1 MIRIPK
7 LVSEDTQMKK
17 IIALI
22 ISATLLLS
30 LSSCA
35 NSNGTSTAD
44 KETTND
50 AVSGEDAGG
59 NSDAT
64 KNNNSDAGAIVL
76 LPGELYQ
83 FDKDADGGPVING
96 LTLKGNQVGTAE
108 FNAKDP
114 DVKGI
119 RCIFQLNEWVEFY
132 PDTNVNEGLYVYVYK
147 HADDANVYTDM
158 GFTEEDTKVLATC
171 TLEKPEEA
179 DYQWG
184 ALYLNPE
191 YADPDVY
198 DIVFVKD
205 GKAVAVM
212 EAKFFDE
219 SSIEDKSD
227 DELRAMMKDF

>member
-1 MIRIPK
+1 
-7 LVSEDTQMKK
+7 MKK
-17 IIALI
+17 FIALI
-22 ISATLLLS
+22 ISATMLLS
-30 LSSCA
+30 LSACNKGKGTPAS
-35 NSNGTSTAD
+35 SNA
-44 KETTND
+44 TTK
-50 AVSGEDAGG
+50 AAAAGEGAGAGG
-59 NSDAT
+59 NTDAT
-64 KNNNSDAGAIVL
+64 KKNTDASAIVL

-83 FDKDADGGPVING
+83 FDKDADGGPVIKG
-96 LTLKGNQVGTAE
+96 LTVKGNQVGTAE

-132 PDTNVNEGLYVYVYK
+132 PDTSVNDGLWVYVYK

>member
-1 MIRIPK
+1 
-7 LVSEDTQMKK
+7 MKK
-17 IIALI
+17 FIALI
-22 ISATLLLS
+22 ISATMLLS
-30 LSSCA
+30 LSACNKGKGTPAS
-35 NSNGTSTAD
+35 SNA
-44 KETTND
+44 TTK
-50 AVSGEDAGG
+50 AAAAGEGAGAGG
-59 NSDAT
+59 NTDAT
-64 KNNNSDAGAIVL
+64 TKKTDAGAIVL

-83 FDKDADGGPVING
+83 FDKDADGGPVIKG
-96 LTLKGNQVGTAE
+96 LTVKGNQVGTVE

-132 PDTNVNEGLYVYVYK
+132 PDTTVTGGIYVYVYK
-147 HADDANVYTDM
+147 HADDAKVYTDM

-184 ALYLNPE
+184 ALYVNPDN
-191 YADPDVY
+191 AQPGVY

-212 EAKFFDE
+212 KANFFKEGDL
-219 SSIEDKSD
+219 DGKSD

>member
-1 MIRIPK
+1 MKRI
-7 LVSEDTQMKK
+7 L
-17 IIALI
+17 ALI
-22 ISATLLLS
+22 ISATMLLS

-44 KETTND
+44 KETTKD
-50 AVSGEDAGG
+50 SVAGEDAGG

-83 FDKDADGGPVING
+83 FDKDADGGPVIKG
-96 LTLKGNQVGTAE
+96 LTLKGNQVGTAD

-119 RCIFQLNEWVEFY
+119 RCIFQLDEWVEFY
-132 PDTNVNEGLYVYVYK
+132 PDTSVNDGLWVYVYK

-179 DYQWG
+179 GDQWG
-184 ALYLNPE
+184 ALYLNPD
-191 YADPDVY
+191 YADPGVY

-212 EAKFFDE
+212 EAKFAKEGDL
-219 SSIEDKSD
+219 DGKSD

>member
-1 MIRIPK
+1 
-7 LVSEDTQMKK
+7 MKRVVAFV
-17 IIALI
+17 IAC
-22 ISATLLLS
+22 AMS
-30 LSSCA
+30 LALFGCGK
-35 NSNGTSTAD
+35 SNGTSTSD
-44 KETTND
+44 KETTKNTV
-50 AVSGEDAGG
+50 AGEDNGGGG
-59 NSDAT
+59 NTDAT
-64 KNNNSDAGAIVL
+64 NNTKPDAGAIVL

-83 FDKDADGGPVING
+83 FDKDAADGPVIKG
-96 LTLKGNQVGTAE
+96 LTLKGNQCGTSE

-119 RCIFQLNEWVEFY
+119 RCIFQLDEWVEFY
-132 PDTNVNEGLYVYVYK
+132 PDTSVNDGLWVYVYK

-184 ALYLNPE
+184 ALYLNPD
-191 YADPDVY
+191 YADPGVY

-212 EAKFFDE
+212 EAKFYAAE
-219 SSIEDKSD
+219 SLGDKSD

>member
-1 MIRIPK
+1 
-7 LVSEDTQMKK
+7 MKK
-17 IIALI
+17 FIALV
-22 ISATLLLS
+22 ISATMLLS
-30 LSSCA
+30 LSACNKGKGTPAS
-35 NSNGTSTAD
+35 SNA
-44 KETTND
+44 TTK
-50 AVSGEDAGG
+50 AAAAGEGAGG
-59 NSDAT
+59 NTDAT
-64 KNNNSDAGAIVL
+64 KKNTDASAIVL

-83 FDKDADGGPVING
+83 FDKDADGGPVIKG

-132 PDTNVNEGLYVYVYK
+132 PDTTVTGGIYVYVYK
-147 HADDANVYTDM
+147 HADDAKVYTDM

-171 TLEKPEEA
+171 TLAKPEEA
-179 DYQWG
+179 ADQWG
-184 ALYLNPE
+184 AFYLS
-191 YADPDVY
+191 PDNAQPGVY

-212 EAKFFDE
+212 EAKFFDGL
-219 SSIEDKSD
+219 SIQEKSD

>member
-1 MIRIPK
+1 M
-7 LVSEDTQMKK
+7 
-17 IIALI
+17 
-22 ISATLLLS
+22 
-30 LSSCA
+30 
-35 NSNGTSTAD
+35 
-44 KETTND
+44 
-50 AVSGEDAGG
+50 
-59 NSDAT
+59 
-64 KNNNSDAGAIVL
+64 L

-83 FDKDADGGPVING
+83 FDKDADGGPVIKG
-96 LTLKGNQVGTAE
+96 LTVKGNQVGTVE

-132 PDTNVNEGLYVYVYK
+132 PDTSVNDGLWVYVYK
-147 HADDANVYTDM
+147 HADDAKVYTDM

-184 ALYLNPE
+184 ALYLNPDN
-191 YADPDVY
+191 AQPGVY

-212 EAKFFDE
+212 EAKFFDGL
-219 SSIEDKSD
+219 SLQDKSD

>member
-1 MIRIPK
+1 
-7 LVSEDTQMKK
+7 MKK
-17 IIALI
+17 ILAII
-22 ISATLLLS
+22 ISATMLLS

-44 KETTND
+44 KETTKD
-50 AVSGEDAGG
+50 SVAGEDAGG

-83 FDKDADGGPVING
+83 FDKDVIKG
-96 LTLKGNQVGTAE
+96 ITVKGNQLGSAG
-108 FNAKDP
+108 FNDKDP

-119 RCIFQLNEWVEFY
+119 RCIFQLDEWVEFY
-132 PDTNVNEGLYVYVYK
+132 PDTSVNDGLWVYVYK

-184 ALYLNPE
+184 ALYLNPD
-191 YADPDVY
+191 YADPSVY

-212 EAKFFDE
+212 EAKFYAAE
-219 SSIEDKSD
+219 SLGDKSD

>member
-1 MIRIPK
+1 
-7 LVSEDTQMKK
+7 MKK
-17 IIALI
+17 ILALI
-22 ISATLLLS
+22 ISATMLLS

-35 NSNGTSTAD
+35 NSNRTSTAD
-44 KETTND
+44 KETTKD
-50 AVSGEDAGG
+50 SVSGEDACG

-83 FDKDADGGPVING
+83 FDKDVIKG
-96 LTLKGNQVGTAE
+96 ITVKGNQLGSAD
-108 FNAKDP
+108 FNDKDP

-132 PDTNVNEGLYVYVYK
+132 PDTSVNDGLWVYVYK

-184 ALYLNPE
+184 ALYLNPD
-191 YADPDVY
+191 YADPGVY

-212 EAKFFDE
+212 EAKFAKEGDL
-219 SSIEDKSD
+219 DGKSD

>member
-1 MIRIPK
+1 MKRI
-7 LVSEDTQMKK
+7 L
-17 IIALI
+17 ALI
-22 ISATLLLS
+22 ISATMLLS

-44 KETTND
+44 KETTKD
-50 AVSGEDAGG
+50 SVAGEDAGG

-83 FDKDADGGPVING
+83 FDKDADGGPVIKG
-96 LTLKGNQVGTAE
+96 LTLKGNQVGTAD

-119 RCIFQLNEWVEFY
+119 RCIFQLDEWVEFY
-132 PDTNVNEGLYVYVYK
+132 PDTSVNDGLWVYVYK

-179 DYQWG
+179 GDQWG

-191 YADPDVY
+191 NAQPGVY
-198 DIVFVKD
+198 DIVIVKD

-212 EAKFFDE
+212 EAKFAKEGDL
-219 SSIEDKSD
+219 DGKSD

>member
-1 MIRIPK
+1 
-7 LVSEDTQMKK
+7 MKK
-17 IIALI
+17 ILALI
-22 ISATLLLS
+22 ISATMLLS

-35 NSNGTSTAD
+35 NSNRTSTAD
-44 KETTND
+44 KETTKD
-50 AVSGEDAGG
+50 SVSGEDAGG

-83 FDKDADGGPVING
+83 FDKDVIKG
-96 LTLKGNQVGTAE
+96 ITVKGNQLGSAE
-108 FNAKDP
+108 FNDKDP

-132 PDTNVNEGLYVYVYK
+132 PDTSVNDGLWVYVYK

-184 ALYLNPE
+184 ALYLNPD
-191 YADPDVY
+191 YADPGFY

-212 EAKFFDE
+212 EAKFYAAE
-219 SSIEDKSD
+219 SLEDKSD

>member
-1 MIRIPK
+1 
-7 LVSEDTQMKK
+7 MKK
-17 IIALI
+17 ILALI
-22 ISATLLLS
+22 ISATMLLS
-30 LSSCA
+30 LSSC
-35 NSNGTSTAD
+35 NSSKATSTSA
-44 KETTND
+44 KETTK
-50 AVSGEDAGG
+50 AAAAGEGAGG
-59 NSDAT
+59 NTDAT
-64 KNNNSDAGAIVL
+64 KKNADAGAIVL

-83 FDKDADGGPVING
+83 FDKDADGGPVIKG
-96 LTLKGNQVGTAE
+96 LTLKGNQYGSAE
-108 FNAKDP
+108 FNDKAP

-119 RCIFQLNEWVEFY
+119 RCIFALNEWVEFH
-132 PDTNVNEGLYVYVYK
+132 PDTSVNDGLWVYVYK
-147 HADDANVYTDM
+147 HADDAKVYTDM

-184 ALYLNPE
+184 ALYLNPD
-191 YADPDVY
+191 YADPGFY

-219 SSIEDKSD
+219 SSIQDKSE

>member
-1 MIRIPK
+1 
-7 LVSEDTQMKK
+7 MKK
-17 IIALI
+17 ILALI
-22 ISATLLLS
+22 ISATMLLS

-35 NSNGTSTAD
+35 NSNRTSTAD
-44 KETTND
+44 KETTKD
-50 AVSGEDAGG
+50 SVSGEDAGG

-83 FDKDADGGPVING
+83 FDKDVIKG
-96 LTLKGNQVGTAE
+96 ITVKGNQLGSAG
-108 FNAKDP
+108 FNDKDP

-132 PDTNVNEGLYVYVYK
+132 PDTSVNDGLWVYVYK

-184 ALYLNPE
+184 ALYLNPD
-191 YADPDVY
+191 YDDPGFY

-212 EAKFFDE
+212 EAKFYAAE
-219 SSIEDKSD
+219 SLEDKSD